1 MEEKFRRIVSSI
13 NKFKTEIMITILL
26 VFLISSLFMGL
37 QIIFITCLIVLFLII
52 FNDFLLKALLYFK
65 SIEAGTAGLK
75 LIPNP
80 EEIKKA
86 IAKSNFSEKIKVE
99 LSKPE
104 NISELKDILNDIYRL
119 MNPREKS
126 LHEIFKQID
135 REMKQKREK

>member
-1 MEEKFRRIVSSI
+1 MEEKLRRILSSI

-126 LHEIFKQID
+126 LYEIFKQID
-135 REMKQKREK
+135 REMKQKRGK